1 MIEWKLLVT
10 HLVPLL
16 QPKKIIVSTVAI
28 RIFSKFRDYFY
39 YAEDFPVYS
48 DNKSLSC
55 VVTSSKF
62 NDSGTRWVLELS
74 NYNFPIKYQP
84 GKVSLDC
91 DYFLVRRSK
100 VLKTLS
106 RKLIFLVFQQ
116 LLALYRLVVTIG
128 WLFYQAP
135 LTFYIT
141 LILKTTISEIR

>member
-1 MIEWKLLVT
+1 MKITSYASRTLTPAKKKLSS
-10 HLVPLL
+10 P
-16 QPKKIIVSTVAI
+16 QWQI

-62 NDSGTRWVLELS
+62 NDSGTCWVLELS
-74 NYNFPIKYQP
+74 KYNFPIKYQP
-84 GKVSLDC
+84 EKVSVDC
-91 DYFLVRRSK
+91 DYFLARRSK

-116 LLALYRLVVTIG
+116 LLALHRLVVTIG
-128 WLFYQAP
+128 
-135 LTFYIT
+135 
-141 LILKTTISEIR
+141 